1 VRPRRRIP
9 LPLLGF
15 VASPTVLVT
24 LVATASLLNHSQICG
39 SLPTASSVSVTG
51 GPQQTALGTAGTP
64 GQPGFTVT
72 GAVSTFGPPG
82 EVAGATATGVSD
94 TLPGISLHVP
104 GTHYSDPINVALD
117 NHWFRVTTQGHTSI
131 LKDIDLG
138 PADYLNRA
146 IDITGAGVTQL
157 GIPYGRYQTGA
168 PGTAVEVAGPGPQ
181 STLPTTG
188 NVTNCSPTPSPGGYV
203 NPYAHTQALYPSR
216 IDMGVDQGGTGQI
229 DAFGNA
235 RITFAA
241 TGIGG
246 GWTCATSVNGG
257 VVYQLLDG
265 PYAGKYIY
273 VFEDVI
279 PAVHVGQV
287 VQAGQKIADFPPHGC
302 DEMGWAVPPGT
313 TDQPLAET
321 LPGFSGDQSP
331 QALAAG
337 DSMSRLLKSVN
348 GPPGLRE
355 GAGVGVQAAAMPAG
369 YP

>member
-1 VRPRRRIP
+1 MRPRRRIP

-24 LVATASLLNHSQICG
+24 LVATASLLNHSQICA
-39 SLPTASSVSVTG
+39 SPPAASSVSVTS
-51 GPQQTALGTAGTP
+51 GPQQSASGTAGTP
-64 GQPGFTVT
+64 GRPGFTVS

-82 EVAGATATGVSD
+82 DVAGATATGVSD
-94 TLPGISLHVP
+94 ALPGISLHVP
-104 GTHYSDPINVALD
+104 GTHYSDAINVALD
-117 NHWFRVTTQGHTSI
+117 NHWFQVTTQGHTAI

-146 IDITGAGVTQL
+146 IDVTGAGVAQL
-157 GIPYGRYQTGA
+157 GIPYGSYQTGA
-168 PGTAVEVAGPGPQ
+168 QGTAVEVAGPGPQ
-181 STLPTTG
+181 SASSSTATVP
-188 NVTNCSPTPSPGGYV
+188 NCSPTPSPGGYV

-216 IDMGVDQGGTGQI
+216 IDMGVDQNGTGEI
-229 DAFGNA
+229 DAFGPA

-257 VVYQLLDG
+257 IVYQLLNG

-279 PAVHVGQV
+279 PAVHVGQL

-313 TDQPLAET
+313 TDQALAAT

-355 GAGVGVQAAAMPAG
+355 GAGAGVQAAAMPPG

>member
-1 VRPRRRIP
+1 VRRVLRVWLAAVAIP
-9 LPLLGF
+9 
-15 VASPTVLVT
+15 AVLVLAAGAMSGSWST
-24 LVATASLLNHSQICG
+24 TAANCGTPQTAS
-39 SLPTASSVSVTG
+39 T
-51 GPQQTALGTAGTP
+51 TALAGTSGTP
-64 GQPGFTVT
+64 ARPGFTVS

-82 EVAGATATGVSD
+82 DPPGNTATGVSD
-94 TLPGISLHVP
+94 ALPGISLHVP
-104 GTHYSDPINVALD
+104 GTHYSDAINVALD
-117 NHWFRVTTQGHTSI
+117 NHWFRVTTQGHTAI

-138 PADYLNRA
+138 PADYLSRA
-146 IDITGAGVTQL
+146 IDITGAGVAQL
-157 GIPYGRYQTGA
+157 GIPYGSFQTGA
-168 PGTAVEVAGPGPQ
+168 QGTVVEVAGPGPQ
-181 STLPTTG
+181 GPSATTA
-188 NVTNCSPTPSPGGYV
+188 NVPNCSPTPSPGTYV

-216 IDMGVDQGGTGQI
+216 IDMGVDQGGTGEI
-229 DAFGNA
+229 NAFGNA

-257 VVYQLLDG
+257 VVYQLLNG

-313 TDQPLAET
+313 TDQPLAAT

-348 GPPGLRE
+348 GPTGLRE
-355 GAGVGVQAAAMPAG
+355 GAGVGVQAAAMPPG